1 MNPCLL
7 PNQQIGLLIN
17 RFPSDLSASMPVNS
31 KNRRF
36 FIYYDYNLE
45 YRLQARF
52 YKKGYLS
59 EQKYPTNGRCKRW
72 RLSRKCDKNNA
83 FQLYALC
90 IMSNHVHYLIEPNAK
105 EDLPK
110 IMHSRQL
117 VHGDVFQPDPQPHRA
132 FLGKEILLQWVSIT
146 RIKSDR

>member
-1 MNPCLL
+1 MSVAKSANRT
-7 PNQQIGLLIN
+7 LLIS
-17 RFPSDLSASMPVNS
+17 RFPSDSSASMPVDL
-31 KNRRF
+31 KNTRF

-72 RLSRKCDKNNA
+72 RLSSNYDKNNA
-83 FQLYALC
+83 FQLYAFC

-110 IMHSRQL
+110 IMH
-117 VHGDVFQPDPQPHRA
+117 
-132 FLGKEILLQWVSIT
+132 FLNWYTAMCFNRMLDRTGHFWEKRYYCDGFPLLG
-146 RIKSDR
+146 

>member
-1 MNPCLL
+1 MSVAKSANRT
-7 PNQQIGLLIN
+7 LLIS
-17 RFPSDLSASMPVNS
+17 RFASDSSASKPVNS

-36 FIYYDYNLE
+36 FIYSDYNIE

-72 RLSRKCDKNNA
+72 RLSSKCDKNNA

-110 IMHSRQL
+110 IMHFLNWYTAMCFNRML
-117 VHGDVFQPDPQPHRA
+117 DRTGHFWEKRYDGDGFPL
-132 FLGKEILLQWVSIT
+132 LG
-146 RIKSDR
+146 

>member
-1 MNPCLL
+1 MSVAKSANRT
-7 PNQQIGLLIN
+7 LLIS
-17 RFPSDLSASMPVNS
+17 RFPSDSSASMPVNL
-31 KNRRF
+31 KNTRF

-72 RLSRKCDKNNA
+72 RLSSNYDKNNA

-90 IMSNHVHYLIEPNAK
+90 IMSNHVHYLIEPTAK

-110 IMHSRQL
+110 IMHFRQL
-117 VHGDVFQPDPQPHRA
+117 VQGDVFQPDARSHGA
-132 FLGKEILLQWVSIT
+132 FLGKEILLRWVSIT